1 MFIIGELINGMYPEI
16 ALAIKER
23 DKKTVQRYALQQVDC
38 GADALDVNCGPASPK
53 PLLDMPWLV
62 ETIQEVTDKP
72 LSLDSSKPEA
82 IKEGLKTARNK
93 TIINSTTADPEKL
106 EILVPLAKQY
116 NSKLI
121 GITISTKGI
130 PQNKDQRVELAAT
143 IVAYCQ
149 ENGFPIENLYLDPIV
164 LPINVAQ
171 GQMTDIL
178 ESIREFKIISEPSPK
193 TVIGL
198 SNISQGTH
206 THNTHSLINRAFLTM
221 AVAYGL
227 DSAILNPKDKELMD
241 SLITTELILN
251 KNIYCDSYLEA
262 YRKK

>member
-1 MFIIGELINGMYPEI
+1 MFVIGELINGMYPKI

-23 DKKTVQRYALQQVDC
+23 DKKLVQQYALQQVDC
-38 GADALDVNCGPASPK
+38 GADALDVNCGPASSK

-82 IKEGLKTARNK
+82 IKEGLKAARNK
-93 TIINSTTADPEKL
+93 TLINSTTADPEKL
-106 EILVPLAKQY
+106 DILVPLAKQY
-116 NSKLI
+116 DSKLI
-121 GITISTKGI
+121 GITISAKGI
-130 PQNKDQRVELAAT
+130 PQNKDQRVELAAI

-171 GQMTDIL
+171 GQMIDIL
-178 ESIREFKIISEPSPK
+178 KSIREFKIISEPSPK
-193 TVIGL
+193 TILGL
-198 SNISQGTH
+198 SNVSQGSQAR
-206 THNTHSLINRAFLTM
+206 SLINRTFLTM

-227 DSAILNPKDKELMD
+227 DSAILDPKDKELMD
-241 SLITTELILN
+241 SLITAELILN